1 MKKKLKISVGI
12 LAISAVPILSVV
24 SCGKNTNKELKIS
37 DEEQIKSIK
46 RISTLSENHKNI
58 IMFFNDEVTGDTAYE
73 MLNKRKD
80 IQDKLQ
86 DFTIY
91 KNTITNQFTNF
102 GIPAMLGG
110 WDFTLK
116 NQDIGTFK
124 DKTNWESIH
133 SAHQRMM
140 NMMSK
145 AGYSQQWHSMQYATK
160 DVNEAAAHPEDV
172 KHWYPNQKDLS
183 VTYPQMI
190 NKYYKDTNK
199 YSWVEEH
206 LKSSLEIKEHLVV
219 KKTKKPM
226 FKFLG
231 NEATHSHF
239 AGVDPKTGLV
249 TDKATSD
256 EATISAV
263 NYVGDFAK
271 KVKNMSQKAWDNT
284 MVIFVSDH
292 GSAREKDGL
301 TKNNSKEMTDLNK
314 EDYMNNQWLFND
326 MTNTVDVHL
335 SRMNPTLMIK
345 PFKNNGEASHP
356 LQFNNKLLLSN
367 YDVPAIIKNAIQKY
381 DKSFDFNVAN
391 KNGADFVS
399 YREKPLKQ
407 TTDRTITL
415 YPVQGSQW
423 HPEYDKK
430 NHSHLKDQ
438 IRVTNNIYKKEN
450 WEYSDYNQNNWMKM
464 F

>member
-12 LAISAVPILSVV
+12 LAVSAIPILNIV
-24 SCGKNTNKELKIS
+24 SCGKSAENNIKEE
-37 DEEQIKSIK
+37 DVAAIK

-73 MLNKRKD
+73 MLKKRKD
-80 IQDKLQ
+80 IQKELQ

-91 KNTITNQFTNF
+91 KNTITNQHTNF

-116 NQDIGTFK
+116 NQDVGTLK

-133 SAHQRMM
+133 SAYSRMM
-140 NMMSK
+140 NMMSR
-145 AGYSQQWHSMQYATK
+145 ASFSQQWHSMQYATK
-160 DVNEAAAHPEDV
+160 DVDEAGARPEGV
-172 KHWYPNQKDLS
+172 KKWYPNQKDLS
-183 VTYPQMI
+183 ITYPQMI

-219 KKTKKPM
+219 EKTEKPM

-239 AGVDPKTGLV
+239 AAIDPKTGLV

-256 EATISAV
+256 EATIGAI

-271 KVKNMSQKAWDNT
+271 RIKKMNQKVWDNT

-301 TKNNSKEMTDLNK
+301 TKNNSKEMMNLNK
-314 EDYMNNQWLFND
+314 DDWMHNQWLNND
-326 MTNTVDVHL
+326 TVDTLDVHL

-345 PFKNNGEASHP
+345 PFKNDGEAIHP
-356 LQFNNKLLLSN
+356 LKFDNKLLLSN
-367 YDVPAIIKNAIQKY
+367 YDVPTIIKNAIQKY
-381 DKSFDFNVAN
+381 NKTFNFNTIN
-391 KNGADFVS
+391 KNGTDFSS
-399 YREKPLKQ
+399 YREYPLKQ
-407 TTDRTITL
+407 TTERTITL
-415 YPVQGSQW
+415 YPVQKGQW
-423 HPEYDKK
+423 RPEYDKK
-430 NHSHLKDQ
+430 NHSHLKDK

-450 WEYSDYNQNNWMKM
+450 WEYSDYNQDNWKKM